1 MVTSSLRYQSLFA
14 LLVVIAVVALL
25 VGSATPASAS
35 VCTLADHIR
44 AANTNTAVGFC
55 PAGTSH
61 DIITLTEDIT
71 LSEPLPPITDTIT
84 IEGGGHTISGGGEFR
99 IFDVS
104 GGNLTIKNLTLAEG
118 KAPDDEDGGAL
129 RLGEGARVHVEKV
142 SFSDNTAFQGGA
154 IATNG
159 ADARLRVENS
169 SFLRNRSGDYAGAIF
184 AEGGVINITKSGFQE
199 NQAGYYGGAIAAHA
213 GAMSISNSTFTGN
226 SADGGGALEVF
237 VAEVTLTHVTMMK
250 NVARRVHGNAI
261 HRTAGVIKLRNSI
274 VGGAKGCT
282 GRLTE
287 ARGNLSQ
294 DGSCALL
301 EAKADPMLGELTGSP
316 AWYPLLD
323 GSPALDAADPAFC
336 LETDQLGTP
345 RPQGGA
351 CDIGAIESLTGRPP
365 TTPAPIICTLHDQ
378 IIAANT
384 DSAYN
389 DCPAGNGA
397 DTIIMLRDY
406 DHSEPLPSITS
417 EITIDGNGHMISG
430 SGKHRIFDVAGGA
443 LNLKNLTLAAGRGVS
458 GGAIRLREGARVQT
472 DQVTFSD
479 NTADSGGAIAILSES
494 ASATISSSSFVNN
507 SSLDV

>member
-1 MVTSSLRYQSLFA
+1 MFA